1 MSVWKKVYA
10 YVPKKNTVHVMKNVI
25 VKNVLKQWVAL
36 AVGIVLAV
44 GKRWNRLLAIIYS
57 GQQP

>member
-25 VKNVLKQWVAL
+25 VKNVPKQWVAL

-44 GKRWNRLLAIIYS
+44 CKRWNRLLAITYS